1 MNLKD
6 VKSLVSLFN
15 SSELT
20 ELDWKQD
27 DNHIVL
33 KKEKE
38 LIASPSVVAAP
49 VSAAPIAA
57 PAPVAAAA
65 PAASEPAA
73 PSAPATS
80 GDLLEI
86 TSPMV
91 GTFYTKPSPDADPYA
106 KVGSTVAKGDVV
118 CIVEAMKLMNEV
130 ESDISGEVAEVCVED
145 GTPVE
150 FGTVLFKVK
159 K

>member
-20 ELDWKQD
+20 ELDWKQE

-38 LIASPSVVAAP
+38 WIASPSVVAAP
-49 VSAAPIAA
+49 VSAAPVASA
-57 PAPVAAAA
+57 PAAVA
-65 PAASEPAA
+65 PAASEPVTLAT
-73 PSAPATS
+73 PATS

-91 GTFYTKPSPDADPYA
+91 GTFYSKPSPDADPYCKA
-106 KVGSTVAKGDVV
+106 GSTIAKGDVV

-130 ESDISGEVAEVCVED
+130 ESDVSGEIAEVCIED
-145 GTPVE
+145 GAPVE